1 MSKNKIVDLIVDA
14 ASDKI
19 LFKLISKD
27 KIYTNE
33 YENCRKNFDKF
44 SVLLMNFLT
53 KKQYSF
59 KKIRNVFINQ
69 GPGKYTSI
77 RTSMAIIKALQLVYG
92 FNYYGF
98 NNKDK
103 VNGDYKKILQL
114 FRQKKLIKNL
124 IKPLYLRV
132 SKIDKK
138 ISIATVYRTV
148 KLFEESG
155 ILAKHEFKG
164 SKARYE
170 ELNEGHHDHLIDV
183 KTGEIIEFVD
193 EEIEKLQK
201 RVAEKYGYKL
211 VDHKL
216 ELYGVKKKSQ

>member
-1 MSKNKIVDLIVDA
+1 MNKNKIIDLIVDA
-14 ASDKI
+14 ATDKI

-44 SVLLMNFLT
+44 SVLLLNFLT

-92 FNYYGF
+92 FN
-98 NNKDK
+98 NKDK
-103 VNGDYKKILQL
+103 VDGDYNKILQL

-124 IKPLYLRV
+124 IKPLYL
-132 SKIDKK
+132 S
-138 ISIATVYRTV
+138 
-148 KLFEESG
+148 
-155 ILAKHEFKG
+155 
-164 SKARYE
+164 
-170 ELNEGHHDHLIDV
+170 
-183 KTGEIIEFVD
+183 
-193 EEIEKLQK
+193 
-201 RVAEKYGYKL
+201 
-211 VDHKL
+211 
-216 ELYGVKKKSQ
+216 